1 LDRRPGVFADWTPT
15 NLQAHAENVEVY
27 SNCKEVELFLNG
39 QSLGTKAINA
49 DAAPRT
55 WSVPFA
61 PGTLR
66 AVARNDGKVVATDEL
81 RTAGSPAKIALSTD
95 AEKLAPGWDNVAIVR
110 VKVVDANGIEIPRAD
125 NLISFTISGPGV
137 IATVD
142 NANNSSHEPFQA
154 SERRAFEGKCVAFV
168 KATGS
173 SGRIVLTAT
182 TPGLASGSIAINT
195 AKPSP

>member
-1 LDRRPGVFADWTPT
+1 
-15 NLQAHAENVEVY
+15 
-27 SNCKEVELFLNG
+27 
-39 QSLGTKAINA
+39 
-49 DAAPRT
+49 
-55 WSVPFA
+55 
-61 PGTLR
+61 
-66 AVARNDGKVVATDEL
+66 
-81 RTAGSPAKIALSTD
+81 
-95 AEKLAPGWDNVAIVR
+95 
-110 VKVVDANGIEIPRAD
+110 
-125 NLISFTISGPGV
+125 
-137 IATVD
+137 VD